1 LTGDEAQQRFVAL
14 LRERF
19 GVDEFPDDSYP
30 LVDAKHHFE
39 LARVLV
45 EEFGYRIYSFVVASH
60 HPAKVDVKNKVDAKS
75 KEAAKNEDAEVEAE
89 HYEVATGVR
98 CIGAPAHL
106 ASWRVRVELDQSI
119 PTLFPLFAG
128 ADWQEREQYDLVGVR
143 FDNHPDLRR
152 LMMPE
157 DWEGHPL
164 RKDYAIAT
172 ACPPWR

>member
-1 LTGDEAQQRFVAL
+1 MTGEEAQQRFVAL
-14 LRERF
+14 LQERF
-19 GVDEFPDDSYP
+19 GVGEIPDANYP
-30 LVDAKHHFE
+30 LVDARHHFE
-39 LARVLV
+39 LARVLK

-60 HPAKVDVKNKVDAKS
+60 HLAKVD
-75 KEAAKNEDAEVEAE
+75 AKNEDAEIEAE

-98 CIGAPAHL
+98 CVGAPAHL
-106 ASWRVRVELDQSI
+106 ASWRVRVELDQTI

-164 RKDYAIAT
+164 RKDYAIET
-172 ACPPWR
+172 ACSPWR

>member
-1 LTGDEAQQRFVAL
+1 VTRDEAQQRFVAL
-14 LRERF
+14 LQERF
-19 GVDEFPDDSYP
+19 GVEEIPDDNYP
-30 LVDAKHHFE
+30 LIDAKHHFE
-39 LARVLV
+39 LARVLR

-60 HPAKVDVKNKVDAKS
+60 YLEKVDAKNDN
-75 KEAAKNEDAEVEAE
+75 AVIDIE
-89 HYEVATGVR
+89 HYEVATGIR
-98 CIGAPAHL
+98 CVGAPAHL

-143 FDNHPDLRR
+143 FDEHPDLRR

-164 RKDYAIAT
+164 RKDYAIET

>member
-1 LTGDEAQQRFVAL
+1 MTRDEAQERFVAL
-14 LRERF
+14 LQERF
-19 GVDEFPDDSYP
+19 GVSEIPDDNYP
-30 LVDAKHHFE
+30 LVDLAHHFE
-39 LARVLV
+39 LARVLRD
-45 EEFGYRIYSFVVASH
+45 ELGYRIYSFVVASH
-60 HPAKVDVKNKVDAKS
+60 HPAQLDAKNDN
-75 KEAAKNEDAEVEAE
+75 AVIDTE
-89 HYEVATGVR
+89 HYEVATGIR

-106 ASWRVRVELDQSI
+106 ASWRVRVELDQSV

-143 FDNHPDLRR
+143 FAEHPDLRR

-164 RKDYAIAT
+164 RKDYAIET

>member
-1 LTGDEAQQRFVAL
+1 VTEDEAQQRFVAL

-19 GVDEFPDDSYP
+19 GVDEIPDGNYP
-30 LVDAKHHFE
+30 LVAARHHFE
-39 LARVLV
+39 LARVLK
-45 EEFGYRIYSFVVASH
+45 EEFGYCIYSFVVASH
-60 HPAKVDVKNKVDAKS
+60 YPTKVDA
-75 KEAAKNEDAEVEAE
+75 ENEDAVVEAE
-89 HYEVATGVR
+89 HYEVATGIR
-98 CIGAPAHL
+98 CFGAPAHL
-106 ASWRVRVELDQSI
+106 ASWRVRVELDQAI

-164 RKDYAIAT
+164 RKDYAIET

>member
-1 LTGDEAQQRFVAL
+1 VTGDAL
-14 LRERF
+14 LHERF
-19 GVDEFPDDSYP
+19 GVDEIPDDNYP
-30 LVDAKHHFE
+30 LVHARHHFE
-39 LARVLV
+39 LARVLK
-45 EEFGYRIYSFVVASH
+45 EELGYRIYSFVVASH
-60 HPAKVDVKNKVDAKS
+60 YPAKVD
-75 KEAAKNEDAEVEAE
+75 AKNEDAEVETE

-106 ASWRVRVELDQSI
+106 ASWRVRVELGQSI

-143 FDNHPDLRR
+143 FENHPDLRR

-164 RKDYAIAT
+164 RKDYAIET

>member
-1 LTGDEAQQRFVAL
+1 VTGDEAQQRFVAL
-14 LRERF
+14 LQERF
-19 GVDEFPDDSYP
+19 GVDEIPDDNYP

-39 LARVLV
+39 LARVLK

-60 HPAKVDVKNKVDAKS
+60 HPAKVD
-75 KEAAKNEDAEVEAE
+75 AKNENAEIEAE

-98 CIGAPAHL
+98 CVGAPAHL
-106 ASWRVRVELDQSI
+106 ASWRVRVELDQAI

-143 FDNHPDLRR
+143 FDDHPDLRR

-164 RKDYAIAT
+164 RKDYAIET
-172 ACPPWR
+172 ACSPWR

>member
-14 LRERF
+14 LHERF
-19 GVDEFPDDSYP
+19 GVDEIPDDNYP
-30 LVDAKHHFE
+30 LVDVGHHFE
-39 LARVLV
+39 LARVLK
-45 EEFGYRIYSFVVASH
+45 EELGYRIYSFVVASH
-60 HPAKVDVKNKVDAKS
+60 YPAKVDAKT
-75 KEAAKNEDAEVEAE
+75 EDAEVETE

-106 ASWRVRVELDQSI
+106 ASWRVRVELGQAI

-143 FDNHPDLRR
+143 FKNHPDLRR

-164 RKDYAIAT
+164 RKDYAIET

>member
-1 LTGDEAQQRFVAL
+1 MTGDEAQQRFVAL
-14 LRERF
+14 LHERF
-19 GVDEFPDDSYP
+19 GVDEIPDDSYP
-30 LVDAKHHFE
+30 LVDAKHHLE
-39 LARVLV
+39 LARALK

-60 HPAKVDVKNKVDAKS
+60 HLTKVDAK
-75 KEAAKNEDAEVEAE
+75 NENAVVETE
-89 HYEVATGVR
+89 HYEVATGIR
-98 CIGAPAHL
+98 CVGAPAHL
-106 ASWRVRVELDQSI
+106 ASWRVRVELDQAL

>member
-1 LTGDEAQQRFVAL
+1 VTEDEAQQRFVAL
-14 LRERF
+14 LHERF
-19 GVDEFPDDSYP
+19 GVTEIPDASYP
-30 LVDAKHHFE
+30 LVDARHHFE
-39 LARVLV
+39 LARVLK

-60 HPAKVDVKNKVDAKS
+60 HLAKAD
-75 KEAAKNEDAEVEAE
+75 AKNEDAEIEAE

-98 CIGAPAHL
+98 CVGAPAHL
-106 ASWRVRVELDQSI
+106 ASWRVRVELDQTI

-143 FDNHPDLRR
+143 FATHPDLRR

-164 RKDYAIAT
+164 RKDYAIET
-172 ACPPWR
+172 ACSPWR

>member
-1 LTGDEAQQRFVAL
+1 VTRDEAQQRFVAL
-14 LRERF
+14 LHERF
-19 GVDEFPDDSYP
+19 GVDEIPEDGYP

-39 LARVLV
+39 LARVLK
-45 EEFGYRIYSFVVASH
+45 EEFGYSIYSFVVASH
-60 HPAKVDVKNKVDAKS
+60 YPAKVD
-75 KEAAKNEDAEVEAE
+75 AKNEDAEIEAE

-98 CIGAPAHL
+98 CVGAPAHL
-106 ASWRVRVELDQSI
+106 ASWRVRVELGQAIS
-119 PTLFPLFAG
+119 TLFPLFAG

-164 RKDYAIAT
+164 RKDYAIET

>member
-1 LTGDEAQQRFVAL
+1 MTRDEAQQRFVAL
-14 LRERF
+14 LQERF
-19 GVDEFPDDSYP
+19 GVEEIPDDNYP
-30 LVDAKHHFE
+30 LIDAKHHFE
-39 LARVLV
+39 LARVLR

-60 HPAKVDVKNKVDAKS
+60 YLEKVDAKNDN
-75 KEAAKNEDAEVEAE
+75 AVIDIE
-89 HYEVATGVR
+89 HYEVATGIR
-98 CIGAPAHL
+98 CVGAPAHL

-143 FDNHPDLRR
+143 FDEHPDLRR

-164 RKDYAIAT
+164 RKDYAIET